1 MICIIH
7 RKDKLVEDL
16 KQQVSE
22 DEELKN
28 IKFIEV
34 SLIDNNIILKIL
46 RKLHIFFKIPRKD
59 IWLDKSKLESIE
71 KEDIIIFFDSYT
83 FEYLDLANKLKNKK
97 KIWLW
102 NQLDKSKCK
111 YVAKMKEIFKN
122 QIWSFDPKDCKKENF
137 NFTSQFY
144 WRKKDNEKI
153 EGEEYDLLFIGR
165 DKGRYKF
172 LEKFFFFLKKG
183 KMRIFGAILK
193 EKFKLYPASKYL
205 TNKFFEYSE
214 IIRLIEK
221 SQCILDINKEE
232 QEGLTLR
239 VMEAIFF
246 EKKLITNNL
255 EIIKYDF
262 YTPENIY
269 ILNDIKKINYSE
281 IIDFIN
287 APHRKVD
294 EIKLEK
300 YTFKFWLKNILK
312 ERE

>member
-1 MICIIH
+1 MIYIVH
-7 RKDKLVEDL
+7 RKDKLVENL
-16 KQQVSE
+16 KQQVLE
-22 DEELKN
+22 DKKLKN

-34 SLIDNNIILKIL
+34 PLINNNFILKIL
-46 RKLHIFFKIPRKD
+46 RRLHIFFKIPRKD
-59 IWLDKSKLESIE
+59 IWLDKSKLEDIE

-83 FEYLDLANKLKNKK
+83 FEYLDLASRLENKK

-102 NQLDKSKCK
+102 NQLDKSKYK
-111 YVAKMKEIFKN
+111 YIYQIKKIFKN
-122 QIWSFDPKDCKKENF
+122 EIWSFDPKDCKKEKF
-137 NFTSQFY
+137 NFLPQFY
-144 WRKKDNEKI
+144 WWKKDNKMEK
-153 EGEEYDLLFIGR
+153 EKYDLLFIGR
-165 DKGRYKF
+165 DKGRYQFLKEFLSF
-172 LEKFFFFLKKG
+172 LENRG
-183 KMRIFGAILK
+183 MSIFGAILR
-193 EKFKLYPASKYL
+193 EKFKLYSSSKYI
-205 TNKFFEYSE
+205 TNNFFEYSE
-214 IIRLIEK
+214 IINMIKK
-221 SQCILDINKEE
+221 SKCILDINKEE

-269 ILNDIKKINYSE
+269 VLNDIKKINYLE

-287 APHRKVD
+287 MPQRKVD